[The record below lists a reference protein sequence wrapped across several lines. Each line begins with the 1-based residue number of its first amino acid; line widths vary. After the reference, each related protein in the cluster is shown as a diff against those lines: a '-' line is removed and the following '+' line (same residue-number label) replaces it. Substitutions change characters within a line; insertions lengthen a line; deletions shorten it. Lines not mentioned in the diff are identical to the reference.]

1 VKEIKRAAYRIAEGE
16 GMHDIIIIGAGP
28 AGISAGVYCAR
39 KMMDTLVITKDIGG
53 QATWSWEVENYLGYQ
68 LISGVELVEHFRE
81 HLENFSVELVEGS
94 SVSSLSQKAE
104 GFSTVTENGEEF
116 ESRAVIV
123 ASGKLPRELEVPGE
137 REFRGRGVAYCATC
151 DAPLFRGKK
160 VVVVGGG
167 NSAIDAALQLSKIA
181 EKTTMITIEDW
192 LVGDEI
198 RREQCL
204 ESANVEVLTSAE
216 VTAIHGETFVK
227 SIDITREGKEQSLEV
242 EGVFVEI
249 GSIPSTG
256 FLAPVVELNEL
267 GEIVIDTNN
276 HTNVPGL
283 FAAGDVTNVIE
294 KQIIIA
300 AGEGAKA
307 ALTAYSWMMENG
319 YLSEGRGVPAQK

>member
-1 VKEIKRAAYRIAEGE
+1 
-16 GMHDIIIIGAGP
+16 MHDIIIVGAGP

-39 KMMDTLVITKDIGG
+39 KMLDTLVISKDVGG

-94 SVSSLSQKAE
+94 PVTSLGQKTE
-104 GFSTVTENGEEF
+104 GFSVTTDNGEGF
-116 ESRAVIV
+116 MSRAVIV

-137 REFRGRGVAYCATC
+137 KEYRGRGVVYCATC

-167 NSAIDAALQLSKIA
+167 NSAIDAALQLSRIA
-181 EKTTMITIEDW
+181 EKTTMITTEDR
-192 LVGDEI
+192 LGGDEI
-198 RREQCL
+198 RRERFL
-204 ESANVEVLTSAE
+204 ESANVEVLTAAE
-216 VTAIHGETFVK
+216 VTAIRGDNFVK
-227 SIDITREGKEQSLEV
+227 SIDIVHKGREHSLEV

-249 GSIPSTG
+249 GSIPSTS
-256 FLAPVVELNEL
+256 FLMPEVELNEL
-267 GEIVIDTNN
+267 GEIVIDSNNYTNI
-276 HTNVPGL
+276 PGL

-307 ALTAYSWMMENG
+307 ALAAYSWMAENG
-319 YLSEGRGVPAQK
+319 QPDKG

>member
-1 VKEIKRAAYRIAEGE
+1 
-16 GMHDIIIIGAGP
+16 
-28 AGISAGVYCAR
+28 
-39 KMMDTLVITKDIGG
+39 
-53 QATWSWEVENYLGYQ
+53 

-81 HLENFSVELVEGS
+81 HLENFSVELIEGS
-94 SVSSLSQKAE
+94 SVSSLSRKTG
-104 GFSTVTENGEEF
+104 GFSTVTEKGEEF

-123 ASGKLPRELEVPGE
+123 ASGKLPRELKVPGE

-181 EKTTMITIEDW
+181 EKTIMITNEDR
-192 LVGDEI
+192 LRGDEI
-198 RREQCL
+198 RRQKCL
-204 ESANVEVLTSAE
+204 ESANVEVLDSVE

-227 SIDITREGKEQSLEV
+227 SIDIDREGKEQSLEV

-256 FLAPVVELNEL
+256 FLAPEVELNEM
-267 GEIVIDTNN
+267 GEIVIDSNN
-276 HTNVPGL
+276 HTNIPGL

-307 ALTAYSWMMENG
+307 ALSSYSWMVEND
-319 YLSEGRGVPAQK
+319 YLSEG

>member
-1 VKEIKRAAYRIAEGE
+1 
-16 GMHDIIIIGAGP
+16 MHDIIIIGAGP

-39 KMMDTLVITKDIGG
+39 KMMNTLVISKDVGG

-81 HLENFSVELVEGS
+81 HLENFSVELLEGS
-94 SVSSLSQKAE
+94 SVSSLTHKAE
-104 GFSTVTENGEEF
+104 GFSVLTEDGEKF
-116 ESRAVIV
+116 ESRAAIV
-123 ASGKLPRELEVPGE
+123 ASGKLPRQLEVPGE

-181 EKTTMITIEDW
+181 EKTTMITIEDS
-192 LVGDEI
+192 LGGDEI
-198 RREQCL
+198 RSDQCL
-204 ESANVEVLTSAE
+204 ESADLEVLTSAE

-227 SIDITREGKEQSLEV
+227 SIDIVREGKEQTLGA
-242 EGVFVEI
+242 EGIFVEI
-249 GSIPSTG
+249 GSIPSTT
-256 FLAPVVELNEL
+256 FLPPGVELNEL
-267 GEIVIDTNN
+267 GEIIIDSNN
-276 HTNVPGL
+276 RTSLNGL

-307 ALTAYSWMMENG
+307 ALTAYSWMMEAG
-319 YLSEGRGVPAQK
+319 LLDKG